1 MNKAKNP
8 IVWMPLVIAI
18 AIVFGIY
25 VGRDNYIEQ
34 SNYSTPSTLGTNKI
48 DYLLQLIDKEYVDT
62 VEVYDLIEDVLPKIM
77 DELDPHS
84 EYIPAKDLES
94 LNEQLEGSFSGIG
107 IQFSILE
114 DTVMVVGI
122 VSGGPSEKVGVLAGD
137 RIVTV
142 GDSAFVGKDINNE
155 RVMKT
160 LRGIKGSEIT
170 IGIKRDTSSEV
181 LDFTIVRDDIPDNSV
196 DVAYMHDSNKGYMR
210 ISKFGKRTYEEM
222 LNALAKLKQ
231 QGAESFIIDLRGNS
245 GGYMDAAINM
255 VNEFLPKGSLIVY
268 TEGKAYPRSEAVS
281 NGYGAFQQV
290 PMVVL
295 VDEFSASASEIFA
308 GAIQDNDRGTI
319 VGRRSFGKGL
329 VQQQIPFSD
338 GSAVRLTISR
348 YYTPSGRSVQKE
360 YTLGKEEDYNQD
372 FINRFLHGELDVQD
386 SIKQNDSLR
395 YETMG
400 GRIVF
405 GGGGIMPD
413 VFVPRDTVG
422 VSSYLNEVV
431 NKGLIYQF
439 AFDYADKHRAELSQY
454 STTEAMEKYLK
465 SQPILD
471 QFVNYATTKGV
482 KKRPHYINISRNVM
496 TYQLHASIARHTL
509 GDAAFY
515 AIFMQDDPTLKK
527 AVNILEQG
535 DAFPELPVVET
546 VEVTDNAL

>member
-8 IVWMPLVIAI
+8 IVWMPLTIAI

-25 VGRDNYIEQ
+25 IGADN
-34 SNYSTPSTLGTNKI
+34 STVMNYTDPSETNGSKV

-62 VEVYDLIEDVLPKIM
+62 VDVSELIEGILPKLM

-107 IQFSILE
+107 VQFSILD
-114 DTVMVVGI
+114 DTVMVVGV
-122 VSGGPSEKVGVLAGD
+122 VSGGPSEKVGLLAGD
-137 RIVTV
+137 RIVAV
-142 GDSAFVGKDINNE
+142 GDSTFVGEDINNE

-170 IGIKRDTSSEV
+170 IGVKRDTSPEI

-255 VNEFLPKGSLIVY
+255 VNEFLPRGSLIVY
-268 TEGKAYPRSEAVS
+268 TEGKAYPRSEAIS
-281 NGYGAFQQV
+281 NGYGAFQQA
-290 PMVVL
+290 PLVVL
-295 VDEFSASASEIFA
+295 ADEFSASASEIFA

-413 VFVPRDTVG
+413 IFVPRDTVG

-439 AFDYADKHRAELSQY
+439 AFDYADKHRTELSQY
-454 STTEAMEKYLK
+454 TTTEAIEEYLK
-465 SQPILD
+465 SQPILN
-471 QFVNYATTKGV
+471 QFVNYATSKGV
-482 KKRPHYINISRNVM
+482 KKRSHFIRISKDVM
-496 TYQLHASIARHTL
+496 TYQLHASIARHIV

-527 AVNILEQG
+527 AIEVLEKG
-535 DAFPELPVVET
+535 EAFPELPL
-546 VEVTDNAL
+546 VEVEEVTSNAL